1 MTIEDPVEYL
11 HENKQSIIRQCEIG
25 KDTKTFNAGLR
36 AALRQDPDVIVI
48 GELRDFK
55 SIQIALMAAE
65 SGVLVS
71 STLHTISIDKVLERI
86 LSYVPPGHE
95 GQIRLMLSESLLGVI
110 HQELLPAVTDCK
122 RAAWETLTNSL
133 AVRNW
138 IRNGKTYHPVSYTHL
153 TLPTKA

>member
-11 HENKQSIIRQCEIG
+11 HENKQSIIRQREIG

-122 RAAWETLTNSL
+122 RAA
-133 AVRNW
+133 
-138 IRNGKTYHPVSYTHL
+138 
-153 TLPTKA
+153 